1 MHTDAVILSGPKDLA
16 IGTVALDDPGDSDV
30 VVDIAWSGIS
40 TGTEKLL
47 WSGEMPNFP
56 GMGYPLIP
64 GYEACGTVVEAGA
77 QTDLSP
83 GDFVFVPGATC
94 FGPVRGLFGG
104 AAARVVTPAAR
115 VAKMDAALGPR
126 GALLA
131 LAATARHTLAA
142 PDATLPD
149 LIVGH
154 GALGRL
160 LARLTMALGG
170 PPPTVWET
178 DTARSDGAT
187 GYAVCH
193 PDADTRHDYRT
204 IYDASGQAGIL
215 NALIARL
222 AKGGEVVLAGFYS
235 TAVSFAYPPAF
246 MKEARLRVAA
256 EWTPDDLIATRD
268 LIEDGALSLD
278 GLISHTAPA
287 AEAPAAYETAFAD
300 HGCLKMILDWRSAS

>member
-1 MHTDAVILSGPKDLA
+1 MLTDAVILNGPRDLT
-16 IGTVALDDPGDSDV
+16 IGSVTLDEPGDRDI

-47 WSGEMPNFP
+47 WSGEMPDFP

-77 QTDLSP
+77 ETDLRP

-94 FGPVRGLFGG
+94 FGDIRGLFG
-104 AAARVVTPAAR
+104 AAAGTLVTPAAR
-115 VAKMDAALGPR
+115 VAKMDAALGPQ

-131 LAATARHTLAA
+131 LAATARHAVAA
-142 PDATLPD
+142 PNATLPE

-154 GALGRL
+154 GALGHL
-160 LARLTMALGG
+160 LARLAMAQGG

-178 DTARSDGAT
+178 DSARQEGAT

-193 PDADTRHDYRT
+193 PDTDTRHDYRT

-215 NALIARL
+215 NSLIPRL
-222 AKGGEVVLAGFYS
+222 AKGGEIVLAGFYS

-246 MKEARLRVAA
+246 IKEARLRVAA

-268 LIEDGALSLD
+268 LIEAGALSLD

-287 AEAPAAYETAFAD
+287 ADAQSAYETAFAD